1 MSVTTVFCASS
12 LGGSE
17 PRVLARFVTDKH
29 GLHTE
34 RFDRRAGR
42 WIRDTRVAG
51 YLSGSDDWAERID
64 PEAAGRLLES
74 WGYGAALLD
83 APAAEVAST

>member
-1 MSVTTVFCASS
+1 MRVTTVFCASS

-17 PRVLARFVTDKH
+17 PRVLARFVTDKQ
-29 GLHTE
+29 GLHSE
-34 RFDRRAGR
+34 RFDRREGR
-42 WIRDTRVAG
+42 RIRDARVAG

-64 PEAAGRLLES
+64 PEIAGGLLKS
-74 WGYGAALLD
+74 WGFDEAMLH